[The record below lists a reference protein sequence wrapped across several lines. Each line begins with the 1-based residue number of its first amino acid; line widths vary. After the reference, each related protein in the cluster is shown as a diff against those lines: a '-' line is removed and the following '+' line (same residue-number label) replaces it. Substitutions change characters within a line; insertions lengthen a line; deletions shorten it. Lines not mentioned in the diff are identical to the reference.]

1 MSALRAAIGSHLPIN
16 RPTPGACVFLVQ
28 FVGDALI
35 GKSDELGDRRV
46 RLAGSARQ
54 RRNEA
59 GQRRKGMAVERPKI
73 DGLRRTARRTAHP
86 KEPMPCLESA
96 ADRRREQ
103 HRHALGL
110 PLVPRSNETA
120 RVFEDLSL
128 SSAPCS
134 RCLLGGC
141 GALCLPSCIG

>member
-59 GQRRKGMAVERPKI
+59 CQGAGKLNWLVKEQEAPYQPASSAASGLSSRQRVAMKRLPVTPSDRALANHRSGGTMIAGSSK
-73 DGLRRTARRTAHP
+73 LARR
-86 KEPMPCLESA
+86 
-96 ADRRREQ
+96 
-103 HRHALGL
+103 
-110 PLVPRSNETA
+110 
-120 RVFEDLSL
+120 
-128 SSAPCS
+128 
-134 RCLLGGC
+134 
-141 GALCLPSCIG
+141 